1 MATVKKVSDPV
12 PLTAVLK
19 QLASRRSE
27 LDQLDDDL
35 ASNIRRVEE
44 ALRKHVGVRIELDL
58 SIGPE
63 GDEIHTLVYGKHD
76 GRWQLVYEISRA
88 PEDVSATPLVSASR
102 ELRMTMF
109 VGGHVDALIRSAQEQ
124 IEAQLKLRKQAIG
137 AADTIE
143 KALIEAAAI
152 AEVDDDLPF

>member
-1 MATVKKVSDPV
+1 MAAVKKVSDPV

-19 QLASRRSE
+19 HLASRRSE

-58 SIGPE
+58 SMDPK
-63 GDEIHTLVYGKHD
+63 GDEIHTLAYGKHD
-76 GRWQLVYEISRA
+76 GRWQLVYEISSGL
-88 PEDVSATPLVSASR
+88 EDVSATPLVSASR
-102 ELRMTMF
+102 ELRMNMF
-109 VGGHVDALIRSAQEQ
+109 VCGHVDALIRSAQEQ
-124 IEAQLKLRKQAIG
+124 IEAQLKLRKQAIA

-143 KALIEAAAI
+143 KALIEAATEADEDI
-152 AEVDDDLPF
+152 PF

>member
-1 MATVKKVSDPV
+1 MAAVKKVSDPV

-44 ALRKHVGVRIELDL
+44 ALRKHVGVRIDLDL
-58 SIGPE
+58 SMGPE
-63 GDEIHTLVYGKHD
+63 GDEIHTLAYGKHD

-88 PEDVSATPLVSASR
+88 PEDVSATPLVSVSR

-124 IEAQLKLRKQAIG
+124 IEAQLKLRKQAIA

-143 KALIEAAAI
+143 KALIEAAAT